1 MNDFIMHL
9 MPVCFSR
16 FKAEADLNTFH
27 SLGTHNGLCELPV
40 EFPVPMNIAPQAGW
54 QAGDNNFVDT
64 PQRGALLSPDFNL
77 FPHLVTEMRSE
88 ERRVGKE
95 CRSREVAEH

>member
-1 MNDFIMHL
+1 MI
-9 MPVCFSR
+9 FSR
-16 FKAEADLNTFH
+16 FNAEAELNTFH

-64 PQRGALLSPDFNL
+64 PQRGALLSPDCNL
-77 FPHLVTEMRSE
+77 FPHLVTEMGIQAPDIRHNSQFINLI
-88 ERRVGKE
+88 RTLSVYLY
-95 CRSREVAEH
+95 